1 MMKLQLLLRGFNIYS
16 WSCKLSIEVMC
27 TYIRRLGELGNFDLA
42 YFSLI
47 LLSWNSALSFSMFF
61 LVVYSFCKGSLCAFI

>member
-1 MMKLQLLLRGFNIYS
+1 MLKLQHLLRGFNIYS
-16 WSCKLSIEVMC
+16 WSCKHSIEVMC

-47 LLSWNSALSFSMFF
+47 L
-61 LVVYSFCKGSLCAFI
+61 